1 MPDSSTEVVH
11 KQADH
16 GWGAGRGKQN
26 DSSNISK
33 HIESTIGRIQLKD
46 GERIML
52 PSSSFVEQNSTR
64 SSWNARKGYSHPV
77 SSSSNLNNRSSN
89 YNGTCALNQKWKPVG
104 TDISKKEGFTDK
116 DLKNSGSNEGF
127 RSYGRTQLLNNN
139 NFWQSRTDSTNDRN
153 NAWHQKINA
162 GATPSNDQQ
171 REKQGSTGYTPN
183 PNNMQVRGRGQNVT
197 ESSNR
202 W

>member
-11 KQADH
+11 KQAGH
-16 GWGAGRGKQN
+16 GWCAGRGKQH

-33 HIESTIGRIQLKD
+33 HIENTIGRIQLRD

-52 PSSSFVEQNSTR
+52 PSSSCGGQNSTG
-64 SSWNARKGYSHPV
+64 SSWDARNYRHSV
-77 SSSSNLNNRSSN
+77 SSISNLNNRSSN
-89 YNGTCALNQKWKPVG
+89 YNGTCASNQIWKPVG
-104 TDISKKEGFTDK
+104 TDISKNEGFKDK
-116 DLKNSGSNEGF
+116 DLKNSGSSEGF
-127 RSYGRTQLLNNN
+127 RPYGRTQLLNNN
-139 NFWQSRTDSTNDRN
+139 NIWQSRTDSTNDRN

-171 REKQGSTGYTPN
+171 RGKQGSTGYTPN
-183 PNNMQVRGRGQNVT
+183 PNNMQARGRGQNVT